1 MRLWC
6 ALSQV
11 GVACAGDPA
20 ADAPAPPAYTAGCSS
35 GRTRPLVL
43 RTSFRQLLLLAFVL
57 TAAALGAVSLSGLQ
71 ALQGLMAKSRE
82 AAQQAVVLNLAVSGL
97 GDRATDMERAA
108 RQYLVLGDPA
118 LRQRY
123 DAAVR
128 EARNAMQPLIDF
140 EPTAAQARHWLA
152 ATGQIRRLLDASGMG
167 SPERDQALS
176 QGFEQLGEGTR
187 RLTVQVQRSIAER
200 NQAVQ
205 DALESQRARLVRQV
219 VVAIVVVALAA
230 LAFGLWLTRP
240 LRQLGRSI
248 TALGEGRMAEPVD
261 ISGPADLARLGHQ
274 LDWLRRRLIE
284 SDADKDRFLRHTSHE
299 LKTPLAALREG
310 ASLLQEGVGGP
321 LSPGQ
326 AEIVGILRHNTAVLQ
341 QQIEDLLRYNA
352 AAFDAQRL
360 QRRPTRLRSL
370 VEGVVEAQR
379 LSWQARHIAVEVT
392 GGERLEAPVDPD
404 RLGMA
409 LANLMINAIR
419 FTPEGG
425 QIRWRLWREGDQAA
439 LEIQDSGPGVA
450 EPDREHIF
458 DPFFR
463 GSLQPEDQ
471 PRGSGIGLSIVREQ
485 VSAHGGSVALQ
496 PGPGG
501 ATFRILLPLGD
512 TRTSRTS
519 HA

>member
-1 MRLWC
+1 
-6 ALSQV
+6 
-11 GVACAGDPA
+11 
-20 ADAPAPPAYTAGCSS
+20 
-35 GRTRPLVL
+35 LVL

-108 RQYLVLGDPA
+108 RQYLVLGDPV

-128 EARNAMQPLIDF
+128 EARNAMQPLVDF
-140 EPTAAQARHWLA
+140 EPTAAQARHWLSA
-152 ATGQIRRLLDASGMG
+152 AAQIRRLLDASGMG

-205 DALESQRARLVRQV
+205 DALESQRPPGAPGGGGHRGGGAGGAGLRPVADPAAAPARPRHH
-219 VVAIVVVALAA
+219 
-230 LAFGLWLTRP
+230 RP
-240 LRQLGRSI
+240 GRG
-248 TALGEGRMAEPVD
+248 AHGRAGGDCRPF
-261 ISGPADLARLGHQ
+261 DLARLGHQ

-321 LSPGQ
+321 LSAGQ

-392 GGERLEAPVDPD
+392 G
-404 RLGMA
+404 
-409 LANLMINAIR
+409 ANAWR
-419 FTPEGG
+419 PRWTPTA
-425 QIRWRLWREGDQAA
+425 WAW
-439 LEIQDSGPGVA
+439 PW
-450 EPDREHIF
+450 P
-458 DPFFR
+458 
-463 GSLQPEDQ
+463 
-471 PRGSGIGLSIVREQ
+471 
-485 VSAHGGSVALQ
+485 
-496 PGPGG
+496 
-501 ATFRILLPLGD
+501 T
-512 TRTSRTS
+512 
-519 HA
+519 